1 MTTLVTQPTAMP
13 TRKKVF
19 QDTANAI
26 ILVAALIAGH
36 VFKIDIPAGVEAAV
50 TLAVG
55 GWIGYMVKER
65 AA

>member
-1 MTTLVTQPTAMP
+1 MTTLVAQPTKAP

-26 ILVAALIAGH
+26 ILIAALVLGH
-36 VFKIDIPAGVEAAV
+36 VFEIDIPAGVEAAV

-65 AA
+65 A